1 MEYIEIFLVI
11 LEQNY
16 VPSKLTSH
24 LSEFLGKQPRGQ
36 MLEIYRALSNIILQ
50 DFILTGYF
58 VDKVF
63 CINDLV
69 LTKQMLGSFQ
79 VIV

>member
-1 MEYIEIFLVI
+1 MEHIEIFLVI

-50 DFILTGYF
+50 DFILTVTLLIGYS
-58 VDKVF
+58 
-63 CINDLV
+63 V
-69 LTKQMLGSFQ
+69 LMTWY
-79 VIV
+79 